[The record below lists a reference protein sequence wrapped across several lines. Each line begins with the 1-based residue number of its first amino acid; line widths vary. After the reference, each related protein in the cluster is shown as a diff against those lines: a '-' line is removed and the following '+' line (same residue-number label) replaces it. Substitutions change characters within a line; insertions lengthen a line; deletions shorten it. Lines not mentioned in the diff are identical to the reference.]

1 MNVLLLSNLT
11 FRRLKLTN
19 LIGAQ
24 TNMSSL
30 TTSKAWSALQN
41 HYQQTQNDHVRDAFK
56 KDPDRFKKFSISFN
70 EILFDYSKNRISE
83 DTLSLLFE
91 LANFTGLKDKTNAMF
106 AGEKINTT
114 EHRAVLHTA
123 LRNKNNQPIYVDGVD
138 VMPDIKAVLE
148 KMRIFCAA
156 VRSGEWKGYTGKA
169 ITDVVNIGIGGSGLG
184 PKMVSMALTPYS
196 SNSLKVHYVS
206 NIDQTNIVEVLK
218 QVSPETTLFIIA
230 SKVFNT
236 QETMM
241 NARSARRW
249 FLESAQD
256 EQAVAKHFVA
266 ISTHS
271 ENVAA
276 FGIDTDNMFE
286 FWDWVGGRY
295 SLWSAVG
302 LSIALYIGMD
312 NFEELLQGAY
322 EADMHFYETPFEK
335 NIPVIMG
342 LLGIW
347 YNNFYNVASHALLP
361 YDQSMRYFADYFQQ
375 GDMESNGKSINLE
388 GEKVDYNT
396 GPIIWGQP
404 GTNGQHAFF
413 QLIHQGTKLI
423 PCDFLAAANSHYH
436 LPEHHDIL
444 ISNFLAQPEAL
455 MNGLTAEEV
464 KQKLTPKEQ
473 EDTLLVASKV
483 FEGNKP
489 SNSFLFKKM
498 TPKTLGSLLA
508 FYEHKIFVQ
517 GAIWNINSFDQMGVE
532 LGKVLAGVILPE
544 LKNDEVITSHDC
556 STNALINRYKALRE
570 S

>member
-1 MNVLLLSNLT
+1 
-11 FRRLKLTN
+11 
-19 LIGAQ
+19 
-24 TNMSSL
+24 MSLL
-30 TTSKAWSALQN
+30 TTSKAWTALQS
-41 HYQQTQNDHVRDAFK
+41 HYNQSKNDSLRDAFK
-56 KDPDRFKKFSISFN
+56 KDPNRFNKLSINFN
-70 EILFDYSKNRISE
+70 EILFDYSKNRITE
-83 DTLSLLFE
+83 DTLPLLID
-91 LANFTGLKDKTNAMF
+91 LANHAELGEKIKAMF

-123 LRNKNNQPIYVDGVD
+123 LRNRSNHPIYVDGQD
-138 VMPDIKAVLE
+138 VMPEINRVLA
-148 KMRIFCAA
+148 KMRTFCAT
-156 VRSGEWKGYTGKA
+156 VRSGQWKGYTGKV
-169 ITDVVNIGIGGSGLG
+169 ITDIVNIGIGGSGLG

-196 SNSLKVHYVS
+196 SASLKVHYVS

-218 QVSPETTLFIIA
+218 SLSPETTLFIIA

-241 NARSARRW
+241 NAESARNW
-249 FLESAQD
+249 LLSSAKD
-256 EQAVAKHFVA
+256 PMVIAKHFVA
-266 ISTHS
+266 ISTNAK
-271 ENVAA
+271 NVAE
-276 FGIDTDNMFE
+276 FGIDTNNMFE

-312 NFEELLQGAY
+312 NFEELLLGAY
-322 EADMHFYETPFEK
+322 EADLHFFNTPFKE
-335 NIPVIMG
+335 NIPVIMA

-347 YNNFYNVASHALLP
+347 YNNFFDADSHALLP

-375 GDMESNGKSINLE
+375 GDMESNGKTTDLQGN
-388 GEKVDYNT
+388 KVDYNT

-413 QLIHQGTKLI
+413 QSIHQGSKLI
-423 PCDFLAAANSHYH
+423 PCDFLAAANSHYK
-436 LPEHHDIL
+436 LPGHHDIL

-464 KQKLTPKEQ
+464 KKKLPPSEQ
-473 EDTLLVASKV
+473 ADEVLVASKV

-489 SNSFLFKKM
+489 SNSFLFNKM

-517 GAIWNINSFDQMGVE
+517 GIIWNINSFDQMGVE
-532 LGKVLAGVILPE
+532 LGKLLAKVILAE
-544 LKNDEVITSHDC
+544 LKNNEFITSHDS
-556 STNALINRYKALRE
+556 STNALINRYKELRE
-570 S
+570 PLM

>member
-1 MNVLLLSNLT
+1 
-11 FRRLKLTN
+11 
-19 LIGAQ
+19 
-24 TNMSSL
+24 MSSL
-30 TTSKAWSALQN
+30 TTSKAWIALQS
-41 HYQQTQNDHVRDAFK
+41 HYHQSQNDSLRDAFK
-56 KDPDRFKKFSISFN
+56 RDTNRFNKFSVSFN
-70 EILFDYSKNRISE
+70 DILFDYSKNRIT
-83 DTLSLLFE
+83 DQTLPLLID
-91 LANFTGLKDKTNAMF
+91 LANHVELNEKIEAMF
-106 AGEKINTT
+106 SGEKINTT

-123 LRNKNNQPIYVDGVD
+123 LRNRSNHPVYVDGQD
-138 VMPDIKAVLE
+138 VMPEINRVLA
-148 KMRIFCAA
+148 KMRTFCAS

-169 ITDVVNIGIGGSGLG
+169 ITDIVNIGIGGSGLG
-184 PKMVSMALTPYS
+184 PKMVSTALAPYS
-196 SNSLKVHYVS
+196 SDTLKVHYVS

-218 QVSPETTLFIIA
+218 PLSAETTLFIIA

-241 NARSARRW
+241 NAKSAKNW
-249 FLESAQD
+249 FLD
-256 EQAVAKHFVA
+256 RTKDPLTIAKHFVA
-266 ISTHS
+266 ISTHA
-271 ENVAA
+271 ENVAK
-276 FGIDTDNMFE
+276 FGIDTNNMFE

-312 NFEELLQGAY
+312 NFEELLQGAH
-322 EADMHFYETPFEK
+322 EADLHFRNTPYEQ

-347 YNNFYNVASHALLP
+347 YNNFFNAESHALLP
-361 YDQSMRYFADYFQQ
+361 YDQSLCYFADYFQQ
-375 GDMESNGKSINLE
+375 GDMESNGKSITLQ
-388 GEKVDYNT
+388 GEKVDYST

-423 PCDFLAAANSHYH
+423 PCDFLAAANSHYK

-455 MNGLTAEEV
+455 MNGITAEEV
-464 KQKLTPKEQ
+464 KKKLTPAEQ
-473 EDTLLVASKV
+473 TDPVLVASKV
-483 FEGNKP
+483 FDGNKP
-489 SNSFLFKKM
+489 SSSFLFKKL

-508 FYEHKIFVQ
+508 FYEHKTFVQ

-532 LGKVLAGVILPE
+532 LGKVLAKVILPE
-544 LKNDEVITSHDC
+544 LQNDEIITSHDC
-556 STNALINRYKALRE
+556 STNALINTYKKLRE

>member
-1 MNVLLLSNLT
+1 
-11 FRRLKLTN
+11 
-19 LIGAQ
+19 
-24 TNMSSL
+24 MSSL

-138 VMPDIKAVLE
+138 VIPDIKAVLE

-498 TPKTLGSLLA
+498 TPKTLGALLA

-556 STNALINRYKALRE
+556 STNALINRYKELRE

>member
-1 MNVLLLSNLT
+1 
-11 FRRLKLTN
+11 
-19 LIGAQ
+19 
-24 TNMSSL
+24 MSSL

-556 STNALINRYKALRE
+556 STNALINRYKELRE

>member
-1 MNVLLLSNLT
+1 
-11 FRRLKLTN
+11 
-19 LIGAQ
+19 
-24 TNMSSL
+24 MSSL
-30 TTSKAWSALQN
+30 TTSKAWSALQS
-41 HYQQTQNDHVRDAFK
+41 HFQETKNDHVRDAFK

-91 LANFTGLKDKTNAMF
+91 LANFAGLKDKTNAMF

-123 LRNKNNQPIYVDGVD
+123 LRNKSNKPIYVDGKD

-196 SNSLKVHYVS
+196 SSGLKVHYVS

-322 EADMHFYETPFEK
+322 EADMHFYETPFEQ

>member
-1 MNVLLLSNLT
+1 
-11 FRRLKLTN
+11 
-19 LIGAQ
+19 
-24 TNMSSL
+24 MSLL
-30 TTSKAWSALQN
+30 TTSNAWTALQS
-41 HYQQTQNDHVRDAFK
+41 HYNQSKNDSLRDAFK
-56 KDPDRFKKFSISFN
+56 KDPNRFNKLSINFN
-70 EILFDYSKNRISE
+70 EILFDYSKNRITE
-83 DTLSLLFE
+83 DTLPLLID
-91 LANFTGLKDKTNAMF
+91 LANHAELDEKIKAMF

-123 LRNKNNQPIYVDGVD
+123 LRNRSNHPIYVDGQD
-138 VMPDIKAVLE
+138 VMPEINRVLA
-148 KMRIFCAA
+148 KMRTFCAT
-156 VRSGEWKGYTGKA
+156 VRSGQWKGYTGKA

-196 SNSLKVHYVS
+196 SATLKVHYVS

-218 QVSPETTLFIIA
+218 SLSPETTLFIIA

-241 NARSARRW
+241 NAESARNW
-249 FLESAQD
+249 LLSSAKD
-256 EQAVAKHFVA
+256 PMVIAKHFVA
-266 ISTHS
+266 ISTNAK
-271 ENVAA
+271 NVAE
-276 FGIDTDNMFE
+276 FGIDTNNMFE

-312 NFEELLQGAY
+312 NFEELLLGAY
-322 EADMHFYETPFEK
+322 EADLHFFNTPFEE
-335 NIPVIMG
+335 NIPVIMA

-347 YNNFYNVASHALLP
+347 YNNFFDADSHALLP

-375 GDMESNGKSINLE
+375 GDMESNGKTTDLQGN
-388 GEKVDYNT
+388 KVDYNT

-413 QLIHQGTKLI
+413 QSIHQGSKLI
-423 PCDFLAAANSHYH
+423 PCDFLAAANSHYK
-436 LPEHHDIL
+436 LPGHHDIL

-464 KQKLTPKEQ
+464 KKKLPPSEHAD
-473 EDTLLVASKV
+473 EVLVASKV

-489 SNSFLFKKM
+489 SNSFLFNKM

-517 GAIWNINSFDQMGVE
+517 GIIWNINSFDQMGVE
-532 LGKVLAGVILPE
+532 LGKLLAKVILAE
-544 LKNDEVITSHDC
+544 LKNNEFITSHDS
-556 STNALINRYKALRE
+556 STNALINRYKELRQPLM
-570 S
+570 

>member
-1 MNVLLLSNLT
+1 
-11 FRRLKLTN
+11 
-19 LIGAQ
+19 
-24 TNMSSL
+24 MSSL
-30 TTSKAWSALQN
+30 TTSKAWTALLS
-41 HYQQTQNDHVRDAFK
+41 HHHQTKNDLLREAFA
-56 KDPDRFKKFSISFN
+56 KDTNRLNKFSVYFN
-70 EILFDYSKNRISE
+70 EILFDYSKNRIT
-83 DTLSLLFE
+83 DQTLPLLID
-91 LANFTGLKDKTNAMF
+91 LANHAELDKKINAMF
-106 AGEKINTT
+106 SGEKINTT

-123 LRNKNNQPIYVDGVD
+123 LRNRSKHPVYFDGQD
-138 VMPDIKAVLE
+138 VMPGINRVLV
-148 KMRIFCAA
+148 KMRIFCAS

-196 SNSLKVHYVS
+196 SGTLKVHYVS

-218 QVSPETTLFIIA
+218 PLAAETTLFIIA

-241 NARSARRW
+241 NAKSAKNW
-249 FLESAQD
+249 FLDCAKD
-256 EQAVAKHFVA
+256 PLAIAKHFVA
-266 ISTHS
+266 ISTHA
-271 ENVAA
+271 ENVAQ
-276 FGIDTDNMFE
+276 FGIDTNNMFE

-312 NFEELLQGAY
+312 NFEELLQGAH
-322 EADMHFYETPFEK
+322 EADLHFRNTPFGQ

-347 YNNFYNVASHALLP
+347 YNNFYHAESHALLP

-375 GDMESNGKSINLE
+375 GDMESNGKSITLQ
-388 GEKVDYNT
+388 GEKVDYST

-423 PCDFLAAANSHYH
+423 PCDFLAAANSHYK

-464 KQKLTPKEQ
+464 KRELDPVEQ
-473 EDTLLVASKV
+473 DDPVLVASKV

-489 SNSFLFKKM
+489 SNSFLFKKL
-498 TPKTLGSLLA
+498 TPKTLGTLLA
-508 FYEHKIFVQ
+508 FYEHKTFVQ
-517 GAIWNINSFDQMGVE
+517 GVVWNINSFDQMGVE
-532 LGKVLAGVILPE
+532 LGKILAKVILPE
-544 LKNDEVITSHDC
+544 LQNDEIITSHDC
-556 STNALINRYKALRE
+556 STNALINRYKQLRE